1 MKELESV
8 LKKHAKRYPRMEPT
22 DAVKLLYQ
30 NEFGGG
36 HLIRD
41 VDACLRYLRAEYE
54 SVPKDPAA
62 TRQEYIG
69 NGIYRVNLAALTEA
83 ELSLAETILEYE
95 DFRNA
100 LNHDLVDNTTAFTL
114 AETASI
120 VGAVIPQEAE
130 VSQIAVS
137 GAVVVIDYSLPYQR
151 VILQYAD
158 ADRSGTVDQIHKTLE
173 PIISGVTTGCYTVE
187 KNLSTDKIVYTHT
200 SY

>member
-1 MKELESV
+1 MESFDNV
-8 LKKHAKRYPRMEPT
+8 RTYQSKRPVVRIGT
-22 DAVKLLYQ
+22 AILILLVIAFLF
-30 NEFGGG
+30 FGGNKG
-36 HLIRD
+36 KLTEEAALSR
-41 VDACLRYLRAEYE
+41 
-54 SVPKDPAA
+54 VPS
-62 TRQEYIG
+62 
-69 NGIYRVNLAALTEA
+69 LALTEA

-120 VGAVIPQEAE
+120 VGAVIPQGAE

-187 KNLSTDKIVYTHT
+187 KNLSTDKIVYTHI